1 MPSFTSRFQNAW
13 NAFIG
18 RDPTEET
25 NQYNY
30 SSMSSS
36 YRQDRFYLTGNSEQT
51 FLASIFNR
59 IAVDV
64 STVNIMHIK
73 QDADGR
79 FLEVVKDS
87 GLNHCLRVSANID
100 QTGRELIKD
109 LVMSL
114 FDEGDVA
121 VVITEASANPKKTD
135 AYEIGSLRVGKIIQW
150 APLSVKVRLYNEQTG
165 KKEERW
171 FPKSYTAIIH
181 NPFYEIMNAPNST
194 LKRLIRKMNLLDRLD
209 TAQSSGKLNLII
221 QLPYIVRGDA
231 KRQQAEKRRK
241 EIEDQLTGSKYGIAY
256 ADGTEHITQL
266 NRSIENNLPKEVE
279 ALTMRVYNQLGLT
292 DEVFKGTAS
301 EEVMLNYYT
310 RTIEPILLAI
320 TEEFTRKFISK
331 TALTQGKT
339 IAFYRDPFKLVPITR
354 LSEAFHNL
362 ITDQVVSANEARGT
376 MGLKP
381 SDDPRADQLV
391 NPNIN
396 PVDTVPPQTEPEE
409 SSEGNEMDLNVEKYV
424 NEGENQNG

>member
-114 FDEGDVA
+114 FDEGDIA
-121 VVITEASANPKKTD
+121 VVITEASANPKNTD

-150 APLSVKVRLYNEQTG
+150 APLSVKVRLYNERTG

-209 TAQSSGKLNLII
+209 TDQSSGKLNLII

-241 EIEDQLTGSKYGIAY
+241 EIEDQLTDSKYGIAY

-396 PVDTVPPQTEPEE
+396 PVDTVPPQTESEV
-409 SSEGNEMDLNVEKYV
+409 SSEGNEMDLNVE
-424 NEGENQNG
+424 NM

>member
-25 NQYNY
+25 NEYIY
-30 SSMSSS
+30 SPMSSS

-121 VVITEASANPKKTD
+121 VVITEASANPKNTD

-209 TAQSSGKLNLII
+209 TDQSSGKLNLII

-381 SDDPRADQLV
+381 SDDPRANQLV

-396 PVDTVPPQTEPEE
+396 PVGSVSPQTESEE
-409 SSEGNEMDLNVEKYV
+409 SSEGNEMDLNVE
-424 NEGENQNG
+424 NM